1 MGRAAKLEDMNQ
13 KRVSS
18 SGARREHERI
28 RKRREKLLS
37 DYVPLVPKS
46 KLEDTLG
53 SDPDIR
59 NDDPDFFRAHP
70 FSDSP
75 TGPQPRGTCR

>member
-1 MGRAAKLEDMNQ
+1 MRF
-13 KRVSS
+13 SS
-18 SGARREHERI
+18 SGSAPAEAKGPDEERLKKL
-28 RKRREKLLS
+28 RVRLPREKLLS
-37 DYVPLVPKS
+37 DYVLLVPKS

-70 FSDSP
+70 FSDSL
-75 TGPQPRGTCR
+75 TGPQPRGSCR